1 MTTNDQA
8 VLTSIDR
15 DQLIEKHLPLVR
27 YAIGKMRAGHLRL
40 ASMDFEDLVG
50 FGTIGLIQAID
61 RYDAS
66 KGVPFTGFAI
76 ARIRGEV
83 LDAMRAVDPVGRT
96 TRRAAKQIDLTIDTL
111 ASELGR
117 EPTSVEVQEAS
128 GIRGARYWSARATAE
143 IGVVSL
149 DNSAGEDTSW
159 SDRISDGS
167 EPVSAA
173 IEKRELVEALATAV
187 ADLPDR
193 EKTILSLYYVEGLKI
208 PEIARVFELS
218 QTRVSQLMSRAY
230 GRLRTSEY
238 LALAA

>member
-1 MTTNDQA
+1 
-8 VLTSIDR
+8 
-15 DQLIEKHLPLVR
+15 
-27 YAIGKMRAGHLRL
+27 
-40 ASMDFEDLVG
+40 
-50 FGTIGLIQAID
+50 
-61 RYDAS
+61 
-66 KGVPFTGFAI
+66 
-76 ARIRGEV
+76 V

-96 TRRAAKQIDLTIDTL
+96 TRRAAKQIDLTVDAL

-117 EPTSVEVQEAS
+117 EPTSIEVQEAS
-128 GIRGARYWSARATAE
+128 GIRGGRYWSARATAG

-149 DNSAGEDTSW
+149 DNSASEETSW
-159 SDRISDGS
+159 SDRIPDGS

-187 ADLPDR
+187 AELPDR

-230 GRLRTSEY
+230 GRLRANEY
-238 LALAA
+238 LAIAA